1 MEFQCSWFKSV
12 GCVGCVRCVG
22 CVESVESVDC
32 VRCVE
37 SVGCE
42 LCFKEQIESKL
53 LHFIFGVAK
62 LYFDVWWRCWDKL
75 PGRVKTSGR
84 TRTSGRA
91 RTGDRARTGSRQGED
106 KQQYKANGRT
116 RTSGRARTGSPGEDK
131 PHCPWLLDIFFLSIF
146 LFAGRRK
153 GCDEK
158 AFESDGFVSSRL

>member
-91 RTGDRARTGSRQGED
+91 RTGDRARTGS
-106 KQQYKANGRT
+106 
-116 RTSGRARTGSPGEDK
+116 PGEDK